1 MLIAH
6 SGRILL
12 VWKDAPGRHTLIQLD
27 QPFPCSYYLLSFF
40 FCTFS
45 YICDVFTL
53 FPSFNFV
60 IYLLSHLL
68 YSHVLATVHF
78 SIS

>member
-40 FCTFS
+40 FLH
-45 YICDVFTL
+45 L
-53 FPSFNFV
+53 F
-60 IYLLSHLL
+60 IYM
-68 YSHVLATVHF
+68 
-78 SIS
+78 